1 MTDHFHSSIDI
12 MSRKLAPSCKNKKS
26 QALLCDLLS
35 DECIELVNVLGID
48 SSIRNE
54 QRTAKF
60 NHMRIFISIAHI
72 DRDLLHRRS
81 ISKCLILCMHI
92 NLPIHVITIYW
103 IRLMKHQTT
112 VALGREPEQYPRPRR
127 KVQGVVPV
135 V

>member
-35 DECIELVNVLGID
+35 DKCIELVNVLGID

-60 NHMRIFISIAHI
+60 NHMRIFIRIAHI
-72 DRDLLHRRS
+72 DRDVLHRRS
-81 ISKCLILCMHI
+81 ISKPLLLCSHI
-92 NLPIHVITIYW
+92 NLPIHVIPIDSIPPVKNHPPVPLAPT
-103 IRLMKHQTT
+103 
-112 VALGREPEQYPRPRR
+112 PEHCQRPCS
-127 KVQGVVPV
+127 
-135 V
+135 

>member
-1 MTDHFHSSIDI
+1 MADHFHSSIDI

-26 QALLCDLLS
+26 QALLCDVLS

-81 ISKCLILCMHI
+81 ISKRLLLCSHI
-92 NLPIHVITIYW
+92 NLPTHVIPIDW
-103 IRLMKHQTT
+103 IRLVKHQNA
-112 VALGREPEQYPRPRR
+112 VALGREPEQYPCSCR
-127 KVQGVVPV
+127 KAQGVVPV

>member
-12 MSRKLAPSCKNKKS
+12 MSRKLDPSCKNKKS

-35 DECIELVNVLGID
+35 DKCIELVNVLGID

-81 ISKCLILCMHI
+81 ISKPLLLCSHI
-92 NLPIHVITIYW
+92 NLPIHVIPFACIPPA
-103 IRLMKHQTT
+103 KKQPT
-112 VALGREPEQYPRPRR
+112 VALGREPEQYPCPCR

>member
-1 MTDHFHSSIDI
+1 MNDDLNSSIDI
-12 MSRKLAPSCKNKKS
+12 MSRKLAPYCKNKKS

-35 DECIELVNVLGID
+35 DKCIELVNVLGID

-81 ISKCLILCMHI
+81 ISKRLLLCSHI

-112 VALGREPEQYPRPRR
+112 VALGVEPEQYPCPRR
-127 KVQGVVPV
+127 KAQGEVPLV
-135 V
+135 